1 MPMHL
6 VPLLGP
12 GGCRHYLGFI
22 MCVLPIS
29 RCEHHDVQATQR
41 CWWLPCLMTLLLHPA
56 LSCYSV
62 RREETLNL
70 CNGLKWSKYPPL
82 PLPPTPAFVPH
93 SSPFITCCLISWCTD
108 KGRGRFHGE
117 GTHVVLVCQ
126 SVHFTA
132 IILSHSTHSA
142 AEIGGRTFR
151 LIAFKWK

>member
-1 MPMHL
+1 MHL
-6 VPLLGP
+6 IPLVGAV
-12 GGCRHYLGFI
+12 GWRHTLTALGFI
-22 MCVLPIS
+22 MSVLPIS

-56 LSCYSV
+56 LSSCSV

-70 CNGLKWSKYPPL
+70 CNGLKWSKFHPPQL
-82 PLPPTPAFVPH
+82 LHLFLIQA
-93 SSPFITCCLISWCTD
+93 PFITCCLISWCTD